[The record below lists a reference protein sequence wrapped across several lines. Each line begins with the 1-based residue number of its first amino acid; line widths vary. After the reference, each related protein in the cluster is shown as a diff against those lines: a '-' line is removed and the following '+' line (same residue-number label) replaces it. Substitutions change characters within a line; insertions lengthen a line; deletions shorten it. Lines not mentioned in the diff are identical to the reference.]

1 MADFDKH
8 SREATYKIEQ
18 AKRVFYLETT
28 EYNLRVNCIQELIKA
43 GQIYRF
49 CYDSISISLYCFIG
63 SKLDR
68 TKDGKEFQK
77 PTFKKLYNETVD
89 LTERM
94 KSELNS
100 FTNPTTIHA
109 GGGQAMS

>member
-1 MADFDKH
+1 
-8 SREATYKIEQ
+8 
-18 AKRVFYLETT
+18 
-28 EYNLRVNCIQELIKA
+28 
-43 GQIYRF
+43 
-49 CYDSISISLYCFIG
+49 
-63 SKLDR
+63 
-68 TKDGKEFQK
+68 
-77 PTFKKLYNETVD
+77 VD